1 MAKKNSR
8 KRKPFVFPVIDM
20 TRYFRD
26 GQKPDYKK
34 WEVLSNFIN
43 ERGKILG
50 RTRTNL
56 DAKTQRR
63 LTREIKRAR
72 HLALL
77 PFAVKPM

>member
-34 WEVLSNFIN
+34 WEVLSNFIT

-50 RTRTNL
+50 RARTNL

-77 PFAVKPM
+77 PFVVKPM